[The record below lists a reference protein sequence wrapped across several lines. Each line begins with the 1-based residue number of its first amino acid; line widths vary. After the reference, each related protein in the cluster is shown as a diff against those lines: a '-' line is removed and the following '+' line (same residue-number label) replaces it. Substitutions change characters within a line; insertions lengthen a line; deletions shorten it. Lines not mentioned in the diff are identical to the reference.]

1 MHLVGQTH
9 SIPTFTPPP
18 VFCPRCKDP
27 YGREEEL
34 RRHLLSFH
42 LPCWIYCPYA
52 PCTWRGHREEDFQ
65 RHLYD
70 QQCGPNPERE
80 WYEIYITDLVLD
92 WILEGIPVE
101 RAATYALDF
110 VAERALELGKVE
122 EWSDLWGDRGKTARR
137 RRMG

>member
-9 SIPTFTPPP
+9 TVPTFTPPP
-18 VFCPRCKDP
+18 VFCPKCKDP
-27 YGREEEL
+27 YAQEEDL

-42 LPCWIYCPYA
+42 LPCWIFCPYP

-65 RHLYD
+65 RHLHD